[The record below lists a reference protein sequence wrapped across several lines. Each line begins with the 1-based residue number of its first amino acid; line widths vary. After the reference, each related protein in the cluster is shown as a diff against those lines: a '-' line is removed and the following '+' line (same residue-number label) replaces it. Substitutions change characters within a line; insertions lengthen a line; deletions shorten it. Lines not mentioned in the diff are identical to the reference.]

1 MIRKIILGLLLAS
14 VSGALI
20 YGGIYRTKARLETE
34 NVGEQRDQH
43 QNLPKSQQ
51 DNRSPNITRYEDAA
65 GKSGYQGAG
74 NRGLER
80 TGDQLPDEV
89 DEIQLVGAVLDF
101 SADFL
106 RIMTKEGQDVLIEN
120 RAWWFA
126 QDMGFLVNIDDQVEI
141 FGFYDEYGVFEVS
154 QITNHTKGI
163 TVDIRDV
170 NGRPFWAGGRGGRG
184 QGRRSG

>member
-1 MIRKIILGLLLAS
+1 MIRQIILGLLLAS

-20 YGGIYRTKARLETE
+20 FGGIYRTKARLETG
-34 NVGEQRDQH
+34 NVGEQRGQN
-43 QNLPKSQQ
+43 QNLSKSQQ
-51 DNRSPNITRYEDAA
+51 DNRSQNITRYEDTA

-74 NRGLER
+74 NHGSER

-106 RIMTKEGQDVLIEN
+106 RIITKEDQDVLIEN

-163 TVDIRDV
+163 SVDIRDI
-170 NGRPFWAGGRGGRG
+170 NGRPFWTGGGRERG
-184 QGRRSG
+184 QGGRSG